1 MYMKTKNLRVKIE
14 NAKYVTEFFKVYREE
29 QNKLL
34 AELYF

>member
-14 NAKYVTEFFKVYREE
+14 NVKYVTEFFNVYRKE